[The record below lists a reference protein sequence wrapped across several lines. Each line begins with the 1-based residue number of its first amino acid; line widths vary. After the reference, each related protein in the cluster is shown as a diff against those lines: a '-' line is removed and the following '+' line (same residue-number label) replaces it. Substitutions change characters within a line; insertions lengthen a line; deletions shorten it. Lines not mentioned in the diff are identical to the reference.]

1 MSALSDYSKNKII
14 RALFGNQTFTTI
26 GDNIF
31 VALFTAAANPAAN
44 LVTEVSGENY
54 RRRKIAAGFWN
65 KTLVGEAK
73 NTINV
78 DFGTA
83 NSAWGT
89 IAYVGVYDALQGGN
103 LLAYAALSVSRTV
116 ARGDPVMFLAGALIF
131 GVTENDPTGAGGAGG
146 AGGNYVPPNSI
157 ELGADILGI
166 GVVEGYLEVGF
177 MAGPM

>member
-1 MSALSDYSKNKII
+1 VN
-14 RALFGNQTFTTI
+14 
-26 GDNIF
+26 
-31 VALFTAAANPAAN
+31 
-44 LVTEVSGENY
+44 
-54 RRRKIAAGFWN
+54 
-65 KTLVGEAK
+65 
-73 NTINV
+73 
-78 DFGTA
+78 FGTA

-157 ELGADILGI
+157 ELGADIFGI
-166 GVVEGYLEVGF
+166 GVVEADLYIGQSNGIF
-177 MAGPM
+177 

>member
-31 VALFTAAANPAAN
+31 AALFTAAANPAAN
-44 LVTEVSGENY
+44 LVTEVSGGNY
-54 RRRKIAAGFWN
+54 RRRKIAARSWN

-103 LLAYAALSVSRTV
+103 LWVYAPLSVSRTV
-116 ARGDPVMFLAGALIF
+116 ARGDPVMIPVASLVF

-146 AGGNYVPPNSI
+146 AGSNYEPPNSI
-157 ELGADILGI
+157 ELGADIFGI
-166 GVVEGYLEVGF
+166 GTVEAYLDVGF
-177 MAGPM
+177 IFRPT